1 MRLDDLAGDVAD
13 VLEADARVV
22 LALRRGEAVA
32 PGSRAARRRGRGST
46 PARSRTTCRGRPGS
60 SRGCSTDAA
69 SRRAGAPR
77 TSRASRWRGPGRG
90 RARPAAAGSPS
101 SSLRPARRAAV
112 EVPDRQRPR
121 ASARPRTTRSSS
133 CCAGSEPG
141 RSRRARCIRACTW
154 SRRASLSNVSPTKK
168 RAPQIRRSARPRCL
182 QSEIACARAVVGAA
196 RGPKLS
202 GPGG

>member
-1 MRLDDLAGDVAD
+1 MRLDDLACDVAD

-69 SRRAGAPR
+69 SRPGGAPR
-77 TSRASRWRGPGRG
+77 TSRASRSRGPGRG

-101 SSLRPARRAAV
+101 CEPSACRV
-112 EVPDRQRPR
+112 ELPSKFQ
-121 ASARPRTTRSSS
+121 TGRSSS
-133 CCAGSEPG
+133 VGATVNATIFVLLRRFGTGLVAVEPDVFELVLGHAVPPCRTFRQPKKGPRRSE
-141 RSRRARCIRACTW
+141 
-154 SRRASLSNVSPTKK
+154 
-168 RAPQIRRSARPRCL
+168 RSARPHCL
-182 QSEIACARAVVGAA
+182 QRNCLARAVVGAA
-196 RGPKLS
+196 RGPELS